1 MIHYIELVF
10 TQAVLMHIFEKEQR
24 LKSALQNIFATTD
37 NFVVL
42 VENWSQQNFLI
53 AIREIQTA
61 NSEWSSSHICFT
73 KSEKALLL
81 R

>member
-1 MIHYIELVF
+1 MIHHIELVF

-42 VENWSQQNFLI
+42 VENWSKQNFSY
-53 AIREIQTA
+53 RDKR
-61 NSEWSSSHICFT
+61 NSNCEFRMVKFT
-73 KSEKALLL
+73 YLLYQV
-81 R
+81 